1 MSGLNFPS
9 QLPTSLRSP
18 YGGLSNPPTAERPLH
33 VVLACSGSVAS
44 VKIPLIVEK
53 LLSYQNVMI
62 HVIPT
67 DHALH
72 FWHPD
77 ELKDKIS
84 PFVQDVYGHI
94 CESINEPAGRPY
106 SVNELAQEN
115 KAGRST
121 AFSEGDSSG
130 YSSGLTG
137 RRSSGGFKIWRD
149 VDEWSSWKKVG
160 DPVLHIEL
168 RRWADVVLLAP
179 CDANTLAKLAN
190 GICDN
195 LLTSF
200 FRALSPSTPTFIFPA
215 MNTLMY
221 EHPLTGQHLEILQ
234 STLGY
239 EVHGPIP
246 KQLACGDIGQGAMFE
261 WSDIAK
267 LVVTRF
273 GLVARARN
281 Q

>member
-1 MSGLNFPS
+1 MPASQFPA

-18 YGGLSNPPTAERPLH
+18 YGPLSDPPTAERPLH
-33 VVLACSGSVAS
+33 IVLACSGSVAS
-44 VKIPLIVEK
+44 VKVPLIVEK
-53 LLSYQNVMI
+53 LLSYQHVMI
-62 HVIPT
+62 HVVPT
-67 DHALH
+67 EHAMH
-72 FWHPD
+72 FWPTS
-77 ELKDKIS
+77 ELKDRIS
-84 PFVQDVYGHI
+84 PFIREVYGHV
-94 CESINEPAGRPY
+94 CESIDQPAGQPY
-106 SVNELAQEN
+106 GVRELAHEN
-115 KAGRST
+115 QVGRST
-121 AFSEGDSSG
+121 AFSEH
-130 YSSGLTG
+130 T
-137 RRSSGGFKIWRD
+137 SGGDGTGSRSYGAFKLWQD
-149 VDEWSSWKKVG
+149 ADEWNEWRKVG

-168 RRWADVVLLAP
+168 RRWADIVLLAP

-200 FRALSPSTPTFIFPA
+200 FRALSPSTATFIFPA

-221 EHPLTGQHLEILQ
+221 EHPLTAQHLEVLR

-261 WSDIAK
+261 WSHIVD
-267 LVVTRF
+267 LVVSRF
-273 GLVARARN
+273 NLMSRN